1 MQVGGKSD
9 KNAALI
15 SEQIA
20 LVPIEHVH
28 LSNVPESRG
37 GRFDDHRPL
46 TAFTGA

>member
-15 SEQIA
+15 SIWQEQIA

-28 LSNVPESRG
+28 LSYVPESRG
-37 GRFDDHRPL
+37 GRFNDH
-46 TAFTGA
+46 